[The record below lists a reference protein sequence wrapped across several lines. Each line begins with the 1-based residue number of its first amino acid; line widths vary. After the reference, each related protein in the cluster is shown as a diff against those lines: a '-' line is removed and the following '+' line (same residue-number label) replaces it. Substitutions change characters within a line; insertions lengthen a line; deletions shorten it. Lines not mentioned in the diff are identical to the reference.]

1 MIKNEMVWDLAQLV
15 ENTDP
20 ASIREKLESMVDG
33 SMKFRDKYRGR
44 IGDLDGRGLLE
55 LLETKDAL
63 TLKFEGETLYCRLS
77 HASNTTDG
85 IAKQLYDA
93 SRTALMKTR
102 QSLTFVDI
110 EVGKLLAD
118 NPSLIE
124 DPSLVEYEHY
134 LERILRRVPHL
145 LSETEERLIIT
156 KDKNGINAW
165 EMLWR
170 NWLSTATFD
179 VEINGEIKT
188 LPFNQRFAISQSPDR
203 DLRRRANK
211 AICEVVK
218 KDRIIPTSAL
228 RAICTDH
235 LQTCELRGY
244 PHPIDA
250 SYTLNDVDKETI
262 DGLMRTVEN
271 NVGLY
276 RRYLALKA
284 RLMGLERLTGY
295 DLRAPLPH
303 IPDKQYTWRE
313 TRELVM
319 GAYTDFDEEVGG
331 WVDEM
336 YERRHIDG
344 EVREGK
350 MGGAFCAKWMSG
362 KSAYVLQNF
371 SGILGKVFTQAHE
384 LGHAVHAYLGS
395 RVQKPSNFE
404 IGDCIAEC
412 GSVFGELLLTE
423 RLLSQAE
430 TQEERQVVL
439 VKVLD
444 GFVGAVFRISVRF
457 FFEKS
462 VYDAI
467 EDGEFLSSDTV
478 SELYSVA
485 RNIIYGKSV
494 DWPDATELEW
504 ATSIHYYYRR
514 FLSYP
519 YTFAQLFVF
528 ALYKLYKEQGR
539 EFVPKIKSLLAAGS
553 SKSPTELAAELGF
566 NIGEENF
573 WMKGIKQAEE
583 FIEMLEAI
591 L

>member
-1 MIKNEMVWDLAQLV
+1 MIWDLSPLV
-15 ENTDP
+15 DNTDQ
-20 ASIREKLESMVDG
+20 ASIQKTMESMVAEALLISEEYSCRVEG
-33 SMKFRDKYRGR
+33 
-44 IGDLDGRGLLE
+44 LDGRGLLE
-55 LLETKDAL
+55 LLELKDAY
-63 TLKFEGETLYCRLS
+63 TLKYEGATLYCRLL
-77 HASNTTDG
+77 HASNTTDD
-85 IAKQLYDA
+85 IARQLYDS
-93 SRTALMKTR
+93 SRTALMKAG
-102 QSLTFVDI
+102 QALAFIDI
-110 EVGKLLAD
+110 ETGKLLAD
-118 NPSLIE
+118 NPFLVE
-124 DPSLVEYEHY
+124 DPALEEYKHY
-134 LERILRRVPHL
+134 LERILRRVPHM
-145 LSETEERLIIT
+145 LSEAEERLIIT

-170 NWLSTATFD
+170 NWLSSATFD
-179 VEINGEIKT
+179 VEIEGKMET
-188 LPFNQRFAISQSPDR
+188 LPFNKRFAVSQSPDR

-218 KDRIIPTSAL
+218 KDRVIPTSAL
-228 RAICTDH
+228 RAICADH

-250 SYTLNDVDKETI
+250 SYAFNDVDKETI
-262 DGLMRTVEN
+262 EGLMRTVEN

-284 RLMGLERLTGY
+284 KLMGLERLTGY

-313 TRELVM
+313 TRELVV
-319 GAYTDFDEEVGG
+319 GVYTDFDEEVGG

-395 RVQKPSNFE
+395 RAQKPSNFE
-404 IGDCIAEC
+404 IGSCIAEC
-412 GSVFGELLLTE
+412 GSVFGSLLLTE
-423 RLLSQAE
+423 RLLSQAK
-430 TQEERQVVL
+430 TREERQAVL

-444 GFVGAVFRISVRF
+444 GSTGSVFRISVRF

-467 EDGEFLSSDTV
+467 KEGEFISSETAGK
-478 SELYSVA
+478 LYTSA
-485 RNIIYGKSV
+485 RNRIFGDSV

-504 ATSIHYYYRR
+504 ATSIHYNYRR
-514 FLSYP
+514 LYSYP

-539 EFVPKIKSLLAAGS
+539 EFVSKMKKMLAAGS
-553 SKSPTELAAELGF
+553 SKSPAELAAELGF
-566 NIGEENF
+566 DIGKEEF
-573 WMKGIKQAEE
+573 WEKGMRQAEE
-583 FIEMLEAI
+583 FVEMLKAT